1 MNKKSAFSPPEFTLY
16 ATKPLV
22 LKLFYSAAAVKSPKK
37 IQFHRHKEA
46 FRADFQQKTTY
57 NLSKRR

>member
-16 ATKPLV
+16 AAKPHV
-22 LKLFYSAAAVKSPKK
+22 LKPSFNVVAVKSQKN
-37 IQFHRHKEA
+37 IQFHRQQEA
-46 FRADFQQKTTY
+46 FRADFQQIVTH

>member
-16 ATKPLV
+16 ATKPHV
-22 LKLFYSAAAVKSPKK
+22 LKPSFNVVAVKSPKK

-46 FRADFQQKTTY
+46 FRAEFQQIVTH
-57 NLSKRR
+57 NLSKWR

>member
-16 ATKPLV
+16 AIKPYV
-22 LKLFYSAAAVKSPKK
+22 LKPSFNVAAVKNPKK

-46 FRADFQQKTTY
+46 YRVTFQQKTTY